1 MAKQNSTGRKVVSTK
16 KANHNLKFQVVADK
30 KQDEAYEEVIKFDEP
45 KVVSQCEKQY
55 PETTMEFKRILF
67 TQYELFC
74 KKQLNYG
81 PDNISVGT
89 KLQTKEEK
97 KVSLTGL
104 WFRMNDKINRLKQLV
119 VLGNKDTVGEA
130 IEDTFQD
137 LSVYGIIAQIVKNGK
152 WGK

>member
-1 MAKQNSTGRKVVSTK
+1 MAKQTTNTPKIVSQTK
-16 KANHNLKFQVVADK
+16 TREHKLNIKPV
-30 KQDEAYEEVIKFDEP
+30 DEVEYEVIRYDNPEIVEEV
-45 KVVSQCEKQY
+45 EKLY

-67 TQYELFC
+67 DQYELFC

-81 PDNISVGT
+81 PSNISVGSNLET
-89 KLQTKEEK
+89 PEEI

-119 VLGNKDTVGEA
+119 VMGGKDSVGES
-130 IEDTFQD
+130 IQDTYQD

>member
-1 MAKQNSTGRKVVSTK
+1 MSKQTNT
-16 KANHNLKFQVVADK
+16 
-30 KQDEAYEEVIKFDEP
+30 P
-45 KVVSQCEKQY
+45 KVVSQAPTRAHKLNIKPVNEEEYEVIKYDNPEIVEEVEKLY

-67 TQYELFC
+67 DQYELFC

-81 PDNISVGT
+81 PSNISVGSNLET
-89 KLQTKEEK
+89 EEEI

-119 VLGNKDTVGEA
+119 VMGGKDSVGETVQ
-130 IEDTFQD
+130 DTYQD